1 MDENPP
7 YFISGEGESFYQL
20 GVPEDRTTV
29 TQVLAEDYE
38 TDSLVY
44 RIAKGADSDFFTIDE
59 SNGSLSFLS
68 VQNFEQPEDS
78 NKDGVFEVVVGVTDG
93 TFETNQ
99 TIYVELENAPDA
111 PFLTQINYTMS
122 EDEIL
127 NQVFEAFDEDGDIPE
142 FTLQTQAS

>member
-7 YFISGEGESFYQL
+7 YFIGGEGESFYQL

-59 SNGSLSFLS
+59 SNGVCPS
-68 VQNFEQPEDS
+68 
-78 NKDGVFEVVVGVTDG
+78 
-93 TFETNQ
+93 
-99 TIYVELENAPDA
+99 
-111 PFLTQINYTMS
+111 
-122 EDEIL
+122 
-127 NQVFEAFDEDGDIPE
+127 
-142 FTLQTQAS
+142 